1 MGSEPR
7 FRPDLY
13 AGTAS
18 YYDRFRLPYTAAL
31 LDHLRGRVPLSRT
44 SRVVDLACGTGQIAF
59 ALAGHVAEVLAV
71 DQEPEAVHLG
81 ARKAARVG
89 VDNIHWIVAAA
100 EHVVLDGPFDLVAI
114 GNAFHRLDREL
125 VARRMVPYLAER
137 GCIALLWSDP
147 PWHGDAPWQRA
158 LDTVLEHWM
167 DELDARDRVPADWES
182 EMECDPHEHVL
193 QRAGLVDD
201 GEYSCTQMEHWTIDA
216 LIGFVYS
223 TSFLGRSVVGGR
235 ADEFEADVRARL
247 AGAVLD
253 QDVTYAYQL
262 ARRPV

>member
-1 MGSEPR
+1 MGSEHG

-31 LDHLRGRVPLSRT
+31 IDDLRARVPLTGT
-44 SRVVDLACGTGQIAF
+44 SHVVDLACGTGQIAF
-59 ALAGHVAEVLAV
+59 ALAGDVAEVLAV

-100 EHVVLDGPFDLVAI
+100 ERVVLDGPFDLVAI

-125 VARRMVPYLAER
+125 VAGRMVPCLAER
-137 GCIALLWSDP
+137 GCVALLWSDP
-147 PWHGDAPWQRA
+147 PWHSDDPWQRA
-158 LDTVLEHWM
+158 LDAVLEHWM
-167 DELDARDRVPADWES
+167 DELDARDRVPANWET

-193 QRAGLVDD
+193 QRAGLVDE
-201 GEYSCTQMEHWTIDA
+201 GEYEFRQVEHWTVDA

-223 TSFLGRSVVGGR
+223 TSFLGRSVVGDR
-235 ADEFEADVRARL
+235 ADEFEADLRAHL
-247 AGAVLD
+247 PGSAFD

-262 ARRPV
+262 ARRPA